1 MPIRYGLTL
10 ALSLFLSPVV
20 VSAFAQTGAS
30 TTQAEARSSIRGK
43 LNAADGSAVSG
54 ALVKATDPSGHSFTA
69 SSSADGTFSIPGL
82 SAEEPY
88 SLVVEALGF
97 EAVTR
102 TDVLPS
108 NLEMPILLTVD
119 PLQQEITVF
128 AQDDLLKTTPE
139 ISTTLTPQD
148 VTQLPSASRNLAQ
161 FALLDVRA
169 RNTAGSGS
177 DGRAATRLTINN
189 QSFRFTQ
196 YLLDGSTNFDFVL
209 SNGPQQN
216 VSLSSVGEFTLLTNA
231 FPAQYGRASG
241 GIVLVS
247 TKSGTDQ
254 VHGEAFAFV
263 RPSGIQAAPPVSTFH
278 VPNTKLQWGST
289 IGGPIRRGRTNFLT
303 SYEQL
308 HQERGAFIQ
317 SPIPGFFTGKQDSWI
332 GLARIDQKWSEHQF
346 TTLRFNGDY
355 LTTNNLNDVVGG
367 FVQSSAARTDV
378 QQSVAGQ
385 LTQRSLFDTWLND
398 FRISYASALPLW
410 YTPLTPSIS
419 IVRPSYSTTG
429 GSSVEHLRTQAFQVM
444 DTVSKSWKQ
453 HQFTF
458 GGDYLH
464 ENAGYNFISTQ
475 LGTYTFAAGPPTA
488 GQRPLR
494 YNVTVGNS
502 TLSYGQELV
511 SAYLQDDWKV
521 ARRFSAN
528 MGLRYDYQSNSNSRS
543 NLQPRLGMSWDMF
556 GTGDTIVRAGAGLFY
571 DQLYGQLQR
580 NVLNLGPNSTTA
592 SYTISNPSYPTPP
605 TVSGMQDRRDLY
617 LLSPTLKN
625 PYSMQVSA
633 GIEQRLPHGFVLEL
647 DAAFLASRHQL
658 ILVNLN
664 APAPF
669 IRTAPGQTRT
679 AAAANATRPYLN
691 YQRGDGTSIPVA
703 NVQQVSNAG
712 NSRNPSAEVRIRR
725 NFANRFELQASYL
738 YSSNITNVFFT
749 GGNNTGTPS
758 VSGVTAGENGPSD
771 YFQRH
776 RLVAYGVVELPY
788 AIRLSGT
795 TVAASGLPINPL
807 TGVDNDGDG
816 ISSDRPV
823 GLSRNSFT
831 GPLQAQTDF
840 ALMRTFSIRERFRL
854 ETRAEFAN
862 VFNHNNFVK
871 LTTTYGNTATAG
883 SSFMLPQAGIQ
894 NSDPSRQIQFAT
906 RLLF

>member
-1 MPIRYGLTL
+1 MPKYFGLTL
-10 ALSLFLSPVV
+10 ALSFFMSSGTSPVIAEV
-20 VSAFAQTGAS
+20 DAQVQVEG
-30 TTQAEARSSIRGK
+30 RSSVHGK
-43 LNAADGSAVSG
+43 LKAQDGAAVSG
-54 ALVKATDPSGHSFTA
+54 ALVKLTDSSGRSFTV
-69 SSSADGTFSIPGL
+69 SSSADGSFSVAGL
-82 SAEEPY
+82 PADARY
-88 SLVVEALGF
+88 TLLVEALGF
-97 EAVTR
+97 ETMR
-102 TDVLPS
+102 RSDVLPAETD
-108 NLEMPILLTVD
+108 LELTLNVD

-128 AQDDLLKTTPE
+128 AQEELLKTTPE
-139 ISTTLTPQD
+139 ISSTLSSQE
-148 VTQLPSASRNLAQ
+148 VTQLPSVSRSLAQ

-169 RNTAGSGS
+169 KNTAGSGS
-177 DGRAATRLTINN
+177 DGRTGTRLSLNN

-216 VSLSSVGEFTLLTNA
+216 VSLSSVGEFTVQTNT

-241 GIVLVS
+241 GVVLVA

-254 VHGEAFAFV
+254 LHGEAFAFV

-278 VPNTKLQWGST
+278 VPNQKLQWGST

-317 SPIPGFFTGKQDSWI
+317 SPVAGFFSGKLDSYI
-332 GLARIDQKWSEHQF
+332 GLARVDHKWSEHQF

-355 LTTNNLNDVVGG
+355 LTTNNLNDTVGG

-385 LTQRSLFDTWLND
+385 LTQRSLFATWLND

-410 YTPLTPSIS
+410 YTPITPSIS
-419 IVRPSYSTTG
+419 IVRPSYATTG
-429 GSSVEHLRTQAFQVM
+429 GSAIEHLRTGAFQVM
-444 DTVSKSWKQ
+444 DTMSKTWKQ

-464 ENAGYNFISTQ
+464 EKAGYNLISTP
-475 LGTYTFAAGPPTA
+475 LGTYTFTA
-488 GQRPLR
+488 GAPTPGQMPLR
-494 YNVTVGNS
+494 YSVTIGNS
-502 TLSYGQELV
+502 DLSYGQELM
-511 SAYLQDDWKV
+511 SAYFQDDWKLTP
-521 ARRFSAN
+521 RFTAN
-528 MGLRYDYQSNSNSRS
+528 LGVRYDYQSNASGRS
-543 NLQPRLGMSWDMF
+543 NLQPRLGLAWNPF
-556 GTGDTIVRAGAGLFY
+556 GDGNTVIRAGAGLFY

-580 NVLNLGPNSTTA
+580 NALNLGPDATTA

-605 TVSGMQDRRDLY
+605 TVSGTQDRRDIY
-617 LLSPTLKN
+617 LLSPTLNN
-625 PYSMQVSA
+625 PYTMQLSA
-633 GIEQRLPHGFVLEL
+633 GIEQRLPHGFVLEM

-658 ILVNLN
+658 ILVNQN

-669 IRTAPGQTRT
+669 MRTAAGQTRA
-679 AAAANATRPYLN
+679 AAAANATRAYLT
-691 YQRGDGTSIPVA
+691 YRRSDGSTIPVA

-725 NFANRFELQASYL
+725 NFANHFEFQASYL

-749 GGNNTGTPS
+749 GGNNTGTPN
-758 VSGVTAGENGPSD
+758 VSGITAGENGPSD
-771 YFQRH
+771 FFQRH
-776 RLVAYGVVELPY
+776 RLVAYGVMELPY
-788 AIRLSGT
+788 AFRLSGT
-795 TVAASGLPINPL
+795 TTAASGLPVNPL

-816 ISSDRPV
+816 IASDRPV
-823 GLSRNSFT
+823 GLSRNSFH
-831 GPLQAQTDF
+831 GPLQAQTDV
-840 ALMRTFSIRERFRL
+840 ALTRTFSFFEKVKV

-871 LTTTYGNTATAG
+871 LTTTYGNTTTPG
-883 SSFMLPQAGIQ
+883 SAFLLPQAGVQ

-906 RLLF
+906 RILF